1 MENVDNRLEKA
12 ALGVGTWMF
21 IAGALI
27 LGPIGFVLLLVVL
40 YSMMFQN
47 LALGVVA
54 GLLISSPLI
63 LLAIWAPLKWTAVLR
78 ERFGKKA
85 AFARGAH
92 PVPEFERD

>member
-1 MENVDNRLEKA
+1 MGNIDNRLERA
-12 ALGVGTWMF
+12 ALGAGTWML
-21 IAGALI
+21 IAGVLM
-27 LGPIGFVLLLVVL
+27 LGPVGFVLLMVVF

-78 ERFGKKA
+78 ERFGNKA
-85 AFARGAH
+85 AITRGAQ
-92 PVPEFERD
+92 PVPEYERD

>member
-1 MENVDNRLEKA
+1 MEKVDNRLEKA
-12 ALGVGTWMF
+12 ALGVGTWML

-40 YSMMFQN
+40 YSMIFQN
-47 LALGVVA
+47 LALGIVA
-54 GLLISSPLI
+54 GLLISSPAI

-85 AFARGAH
+85 QYARGVE
-92 PVPEFERD
+92 PVPEYERD